1 MRRDRPQKNSVA
13 GRCEVKKIFNKDLT
27 TPVFKQIKETIEPM
41 INKTKVL
48 VFDKNCK
55 DGWELTATVV
65 SLNADNPDN
74 PTKLDASVSI
84 TGMSFDKSVR
94 TINATGEGKVSDVRL
109 KTLEADA
116 KALVGGVFK
125 DLMEKRVIPA
135 LTK

>member
-1 MRRDRPQKNSVA
+1 MANTMCVSLK
-13 GRCEVKKIFNKDLT
+13 CEVKKIFNKDLT
-27 TPVFKQIKETIEPM
+27 KPVFKQIKDTIEPM
-41 INKTKVL
+41 INKTKGL

-84 TGMSFDKSVR
+84 TGMSFDQSPR
-94 TINATGEGKVSDVRL
+94 TINATGEGKVPDVRL